1 MFDQIEQLK
10 QKYTDK
16 YVVVDERRPELS
28 RFKGFAGVV
37 KTVNMSGRALV
48 EFDAY
53 ANVGWF
59 DIELDYLKVV
69 DQPPP
74 KPAERQ
80 EKPAKAEA
88 APAKPKAPAPAGE
101 KKLSPLEAAR
111 AQGPVK
117 KPGEPAKQS
126 TAKQSTGKQSTA
138 DILAAARGGAAPAK
152 PAAGEK
158 KPSTAEILAA
168 ARTAKGEAPA
178 SKPAESAAPAAA
190 ALKAAAPKAKLS
202 TSDILAAARKNAA
215 AAASA
220 PSEAGA
226 APVAPSAASSAA
238 PETAAAPEEASAPAP
253 SAKPAKAAPAGGL
266 PTGTAEIIAWCRQR
280 DAK

>member
-88 APAKPKAPAPAGE
+88 APAKPKAAAPAGE

-111 AQGPVK
+111 AQGPAK
-117 KPGEPAKQS
+117 KLGAPA
-126 TAKQSTGKQSTA
+126 TQSTGKQSTA

-152 PAAGEK
+152 PAGGEK

-190 ALKAAAPKAKLS
+190 APKAAAPKAKLS

-220 PSEAGA
+220 PAEAGAA
-226 APVAPSAASSAA
+226 APVAPAAASSAA
-238 PETAAAPEEASAPAP
+238 PETAAAPEEAPAPAP

-266 PTGTAEIIAWCRQR
+266 PTGTAEISAWCRQR